1 MGVLFYS
8 EIPKDN
14 KKQAG
19 VSDRNVSLM
28 LLFYYVHKITGGAAK
43 FREKAI
49 TATRVGF
56 SPLLANTT

>member
-43 FREKAI
+43 FREKAEKKGLRI
-49 TATRVGF
+49 IEA
-56 SPLLANTT
+56 LN